1 MTCSQMSISYF
12 MDICSLLCAHYTVW
26 KRNAGQLLHFAFPYS
41 QRFHREVIYQNLM
54 GLELRYFLTMSAT
67 LKVIACSNSRRS
79 SPVILR
85 ILSRR

>member
-1 MTCSQMSISYF
+1 MQVFFQYRILWMFPVTY
-12 MDICSLLCAHYTVW
+12 APAYTVW
-26 KRNAGQLLHFAFPYS
+26 KRNAEQLQHFAFPYS
-41 QRFHREVIYQNLM
+41 PQLSRGMIYQNLM
-54 GLELRYFLTMSAT
+54 GLELRYFLTMRAT

>member
-1 MTCSQMSISYF
+1 MTCSQCQYRILWMFVRAY
-12 MDICSLLCAHYTVW
+12 AHAYTVW
-26 KRNAGQLLHFAFPYS
+26 KRNVEQLQHFAFPYS
-41 QRFHREVIYQNLM
+41 PRRYRGVIYQNLM

-67 LKVIACSNSRRS
+67 LNVMACSNSRKS